1 MTNMGD
7 IVIGLCSCG
16 FQSDDLYLG
25 VGMMGG
31 VDKTICYCSD
41 CKKVQTEP
49 SYNYP
54 KICSDCEKDLVSY
67 VSDEDELEIKSEGSR
82 SEVKNY
88 HCPSC
93 RQESLLFHKCGLW
106 D

>member
-1 MTNMGD
+1 MGD

-31 VDKTICYCSD
+31 VDKTICYCTN

-54 KICSDCEKDLVSY
+54 KICSDCEKDLISY
-67 VSDEDELEIKSEGSR
+67 VSDEDELELKNQFIKDD
-82 SEVKNY
+82 VKGY
-88 HCPSC
+88 YCPSC
-93 RQESLLFHKCGLW
+93 NQESLVFLKCGLW